1 MIYSYIPSTLRAH
14 YYRARRTIEQAGK
27 VWKCERCGSSK
38 KLQVHHIDRN
48 PHNNSLD
55 NLEILCL
62 SCHKAEHPE
71 RLNFSIPSEVTA

>member
-1 MIYSYIPSTLRAH
+1 MNYPYVPSTLRAY
-14 YYRARRTIEQAGK
+14 YYRARRTIEQTGK
-27 VWKCERCGSSK
+27 SWKCERCGSSK
-38 KLQVHHIDRN
+38 KIQVHHVDRN

-71 RLNFSIPSEVTA
+71 RLNFCIPSEVTA

>member
-1 MIYSYIPSTLRAH
+1 MNFTYIPSTLRAYH
-14 YYRARRTIEQAGK
+14 YRARRTIEQAGK
-27 VWKCERCGSSK
+27 VWKCERCRSSK

-62 SCHKAEHPE
+62 SCHKAEHPD
-71 RLNFSIPSEVTA
+71 RLNFYIPSEVTA